1 MAESQYEKEEYLEQ
15 DEEEVEGNGRRKAL
29 VAIVVLAV
37 LVASTLYIVEKLR
50 AVSALQDCMM
60 TRATNCDDRVAPP
73 VPLNTP
79 ATKR

>member
-29 VAIVVLAV
+29 IAIVVLAV
-37 LVASTLYIVEKLR
+37 LVASTLYIVQRLR

-60 TRATNCDDRVAPP
+60 TRSTNCNDLVAPP
-73 VPLNTP
+73 KPVNTP
-79 ATKR
+79 ANPR